1 MMENKDMETKDMK
14 IENKILEEAERYEED
29 LEMDDPPS
37 AALEKETGDKDQ
49 GTARIYIGP
58 SFPGAK
64 RYTVYTG
71 GLPEALKE
79 KIGAAPIFRGL
90 VIPVERLAGANVE
103 LSRSGSGLSILYQKA
118 QETLA
123 GREG

>member
-1 MMENKDMETKDMK
+1 MMENENMETEDMEVGNE
-14 IENKILEEAERYEED
+14 ISEEARRYEED
-29 LEMDDPPS
+29 LEMEDPPPVS
-37 AALEKETGDKDQ
+37 LGKGTDTG
-49 GTARIYIGP
+49 GTALIYIGP

-71 GLPEALKE
+71 GLPEALEE
-79 KIGAAPIFRGL
+79 KIEAAPIFRGL
-90 VIPVERLAGANVE
+90 VVPVERLAGANVE